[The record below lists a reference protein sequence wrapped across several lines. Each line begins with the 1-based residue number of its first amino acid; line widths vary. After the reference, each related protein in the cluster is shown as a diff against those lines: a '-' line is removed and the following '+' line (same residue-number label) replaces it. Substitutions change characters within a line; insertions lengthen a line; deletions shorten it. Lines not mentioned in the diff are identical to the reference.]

1 MSKFII
7 EIRTKGFTTAEATL
21 KRTTNQTRKF
31 ARASNKAATAGA
43 TFRREVS
50 AIRNNMLLYAFAIGG
65 TIAALGRFVKAS
77 SDAKEQFDQFNI
89 VFGDFAPK
97 AEAFALSIQS
107 SFGIAK
113 SEMVSLLAGLQ
124 DTFVPLGFSR
134 EKASE
139 LSMSIAQ
146 LSLDVG
152 AFKNIATGDVAK
164 RMTSALIGNHEAVR
178 ELGISL
184 TEHTIKQEA
193 MRLGI
198 IEANEEMTQE
208 AKIMGRISLIAKGTT
223 DAVGNAALTQHE
235 FASRLRGTQGRLL
248 STAEALGDVIKPFA
262 LLTLNIVDSVANL
275 RSFVII
281 LGGVTIALGAYYQAT
296 IIATLATLRFQGVLR
311 RNVIIAA
318 LTGLAV
324 LADKMVGF
332 GKTAEEAAPK
342 VKSLDELVQDL
353 ANSNLSLT
361 GGAAEAAKKLE
372 DQKKAVEELQ
382 ESLRKSEDALELRL
396 VLMSEDTELGKA
408 RAAAL
413 INENRFLTINET
425 LMLQQID
432 AMIAKNAASKEQIRI
447 DKDAATAAAERA
459 KAETAAFLDQI
470 DMNDRKVAIDQEAAI
485 IQKSLDGANDLQIEK
500 MNIVKSGLESLA
512 AAQPNVHGQ
521 YAVMSANVTDFT
533 QALDLQT
540 LGINTSDTATLA
552 LLQSIINL
560 TNAKLTEADA
570 SAIEKAAEEAA
581 TTAKQNAA
589 TATRKVNQTTADV
602 AAQQRFAASA
612 IIATAGAF
620 KTLSDSSATAG
631 QKMSTVLQTVGSLLM
646 MMGGPAAIG
655 GAALQATSM
664 FVGHTGGLI
673 RNNGIQRFAT
683 GGMVQGEDNV
693 PIMAQAG
700 EFIMRRSAVQQIGV
714 QNLANMNN
722 GGSAGVTV
730 NIQGNMIGNEEF
742 VRGTLIPEIN
752 KSVRGNLA

>member
-1 MSKFII
+1 MSRFVI
-7 EIRTKGFTTAEATL
+7 EVRTKGFTTAEATL

-77 SDAKEQFDQFNI
+77 SDAKEQADQFNI

-281 LGGVTIALGAYYQAT
+281 IGGVTFALGAYYQAT
-296 IIATLATLRFQGVLR
+296 IIATLATIRFQGVLK
-311 RNVIIAA
+311 RNVLIAIG
-318 LTGLAV
+318 TGLIV
-324 LADKMVGF
+324 LADKMFGF

-342 VKSLDELVQDL
+342 VKSLDELTKEFAD
-353 ANSNLSLT
+353 SNLDLS
-361 GGAAEAAKKLE
+361 GGLNAARDAVKALE
-372 DQKKAVEELQ
+372 KEEKSLQ
-382 ESLRKSEDALELRL
+382 EAQNKSIQNLTLRIALMNAQNEF
-396 VLMSEDTELGKA
+396 EK
-408 RAAAL
+408 AAATVR
-413 INENRFLTINET
+413 INENRSLTMMESI
-425 LMLQQID
+425 LIKQID
-432 AMIAKNAASKEQIRI
+432 VMIAKNAASKEQIQI
-447 DKDAATAAAERA
+447 DKDAATASANRV
-459 KAETAAFLDQI
+459 KAETASFLNQV
-470 DMNDRKVAIDQEAAI
+470 DMRDRRAAIDNEVI
-485 IQKSLDGANDLQIEK
+485 RIQAELDGAHDLSIQKMQI
-500 MNIVKSGLESLA
+500 VDSGLQSLA
-512 AAQPNVHGQ
+512 DSMPNVHGQ
-521 YAVMSANVTDFT
+521 YHKMTNNINDMTA
-533 QALDLQT
+533 ALDLET
-540 LGINTSDTATLA
+540 LGIDIADEQTVK
-552 LLQSIINL
+552 LLESIVEL
-560 TNAKLTEADA
+560 TNAKLLEADA
-570 SAIEKAAEEAA
+570 SALAKDKQEGQTEVTRKAAKVQREFNNTQRVAA
-581 TTAKQNAA
+581 SFIMA
-589 TATRKVNQTTADV
+589 TATALKSLTDQDMSFEQKFSNALRGVGSIMMMIPGLQVPGAV
-602 AAQQRFAASA
+602 L
-612 IIATAGAF
+612 TAG
-620 KTLSDSSATAG
+620 
-631 QKMSTVLQTVGSLLM
+631 
-646 MMGGPAAIG
+646 
-655 GAALQATSM
+655 SM

-730 NIQGNMIGNEEF
+730 NIQGNMIGTREF
-742 VRGTLIPEIN
+742 VRDSLIPEIQASVN
-752 KSVRGNLA
+752 KA

>member
-77 SDAKEQFDQFNI
+77 SDAKEQADQFNI

-198 IEANEEMTQE
+198 IKANEEMTQE

-223 DAVGNAALTQHE
+223 DAVGNAALTQEE

-248 STAEALGDVIKPFA
+248 STAEAVGDLIKPFA

-281 LGGVTIALGAYYQAT
+281 LGGVTFALGAYYQAT
-296 IIATLATLRFQGVLR
+296 IIATLATFRFQGVLK
-311 RNVIIAA
+311 RNILTA
-318 LTGLAV
+318 LATGLIV

-332 GKTAEEAAPK
+332 GKTAEQAAPK
-342 VKSLDELVQDL
+342 VKSLDELTRDL
-353 ANSNLSLT
+353 AAGNLDLSGGLNAASDAAKALEKAEESLKETQDKSIASLT
-361 GGAAEAAKKLE
+361 
-372 DQKKAVEELQ
+372 
-382 ESLRKSEDALELRL
+382 LRL
-396 VLMSEDTELGKA
+396 ALMHEDTEFGKA
-408 RAAAL
+408 AVTMR
-413 INENRFLTINET
+413 INENRSLTMMESI
-425 LMLQQID
+425 LLKQID
-432 AMIAKNAASKEQIRI
+432 AMIAKNAASKEQIQI
-447 DKDAATAAAERA
+447 DKDAATAAANRA
-459 KAETAAFLDQI
+459 KAETAAFLDQV
-470 DMNDRKVAIDQEAAI
+470 DMRDRRAAIDNEVI
-485 IQKSLDGANDLQIEK
+485 RIQAKLDGAHDLSIQK
-500 MNIVKSGLESLA
+500 MEIVDSAIQKIA
-512 AAQPNVHGQ
+512 DTMPNAHGQ
-521 YAVMSANVTDFT
+521 YHTMTNNINDMTA
-533 QALDLQT
+533 ALDLET
-540 LGINTSDTATLA
+540 LGIDIADEQTVKLVE
-552 LLQSIINL
+552 SIIEL
-560 TNAKLTEADA
+560 TNRKLLEADA
-570 SAIEKAAEEAA
+570 SALAKDKQEGQTEATRKAAKVQQDFNNQQRVAA
-581 TTAKQNAA
+581 SFIMA
-589 TATRKVNQTTADV
+589 TATALKSLTDQDMS
-602 AAQQRFAASA
+602 FE
-612 IIATAGAF
+612 
-620 KTLSDSSATAG
+620 
-631 QKMSTVLQTVGSLLM
+631 QKFSNALRGVGSIM
-646 MMGGPAAIG
+646 MMIPGLQIP
-655 GAALQATSM
+655 GAVLSAGSM

-730 NIQGNMIGNEEF
+730 NIQGNMIGTREF
-742 VRGTLIPEIN
+742 VRDSLIPEIQASVN
-752 KSVRGNLA
+752 KA